1 MNAELSTDIRPNGRY
16 NKSQT
21 ARLLGCS
28 RTTLDKII
36 AEGKIKT
43 FLWQDKLYIKG
54 ITIMKYFNA

>member
-1 MNAELSTDIRPNGRY
+1 MNAELPADIRPNGRY

-43 FLWQDKLYIKG
+43 FLWQDRLYIKG

>member
-1 MNAELSTDIRPNGRY
+1 MNAELPADIRPIGRY

-28 RTTLDKII
+28 RTTLDKEISL
-36 AEGKIKT
+36 GKIKT
-43 FLWQDKLYIKG
+43 FLWQDKVYIKG

>member
-1 MNAELSTDIRPNGRY
+1 MTIELDADIRPNGRY

-28 RTTLDKII
+28 RTTLDKVI

-43 FLWQDKLYIKG
+43 ILWQNKIYIKG
-54 ITIMKYFNA
+54 ITIMKYFNS

>member
-1 MNAELSTDIRPNGRY
+1 MNAELPADIRPNGRY

-28 RTTLDKII
+28 RTTLDKEISL
-36 AEGKIKT
+36 GKIKT
-43 FLWQDKLYIKG
+43 FLWQDKVYIKG